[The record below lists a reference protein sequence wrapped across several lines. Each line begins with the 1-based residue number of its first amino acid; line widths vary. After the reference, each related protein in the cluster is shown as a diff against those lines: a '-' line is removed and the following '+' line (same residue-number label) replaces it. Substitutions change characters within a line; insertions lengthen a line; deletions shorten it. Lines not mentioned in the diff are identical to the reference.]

1 MKAAV
6 CCKAGLCP
14 VLGNREEDGQLC
26 QGRLG
31 RILRDEQHMAGGEVE
46 RGSQMEGAE
55 EEYGLKGQLD

>member
-46 RGSQMEGAE
+46 EDPRWRGRRRSMG
-55 EEYGLKGQLD
+55 